1 MFILMFSPCDV
12 FCHML
17 RRSESCASSVDASE
31 CHRHTFTGCSCPR
44 RSSHTRSVRGSCPRR
59 HRRCQ
64 RSILLEAQCK
74 WNPSPGAPSLARVST
89 GAPCEHSEWSINN
102 TSGVCWD
109 VICWPFP
116 AGSILPLIQSSG
128 VILSTHSSN
137 WTEQEDCSQD
147 EVSG

>member
-1 MFILMFSPCDV
+1 MFSPRDV
-12 FCHML
+12 FCHVL
-17 RRSESCASSVDASE
+17 RHSESCASSVDASG
-31 CHRHTFTGCSCPR
+31 CHRHTSTACSCPR

-64 RSILLEAQCK
+64 RSILLEAQRK

-116 AGSILPLIQSSG
+116 TGSILAFDS
-128 VILSTHSSN
+128 
-137 WTEQEDCSQD
+137 EQRSHFKDTQQKLD
-147 EVSG
+147 